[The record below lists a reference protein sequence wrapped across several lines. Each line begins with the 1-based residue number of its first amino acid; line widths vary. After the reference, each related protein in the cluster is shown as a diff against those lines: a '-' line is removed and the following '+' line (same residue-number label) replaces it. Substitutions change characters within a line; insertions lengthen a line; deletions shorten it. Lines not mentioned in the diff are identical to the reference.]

1 MTRGGDTRH
10 ATRTKVFDPTT
21 LQPTLKARMFG
32 SPAFMRLWFAGLG
45 SSFGDWMGFLAL
57 AALASDLGGADR
69 GAGIGIVMVTRMVP
83 GLFLSQVGGILADRF
98 DRKMLM
104 VSCDLGR
111 FAILCTLPFF
121 GNSLWQIALFS
132 LALEMGQLLWAP
144 AKEASVPNLVPSEKL
159 AQANS
164 LSVLASYATF
174 PLAAGAF
181 SAMLK
186 LVEWL
191 GTFDALSSV
200 TLNRVSVAL
209 FVDALS
215 FLMSGLIIAT
225 LPLPQPARTASE
237 RHRINVSMIFEEL
250 REGWKFAF
258 VNPTVRAVMAG
269 LSTGLLGGGMLVPL
283 GPVFV
288 KDVLRAGAAGFGSVL
303 LALGLGVAAGVG
315 LVTVIQG
322 RLSKEKAFTTAVLV
336 AGVCLITAASMS
348 SFRAALTFVFAIGAA
363 AGFVYVLG
371 FTLLHQSV
379 EDELRGRV
387 FSTLN
392 TLVRLVVVVSS
403 IAGPFLSSVLDGLS
417 RRLLGDRRLSLG
429 IEIFVPGVRLTL
441 WLAGVIIVAAG
452 LLAFTSLKAGTDSG
466 RFRDVGRV
474 PV

>member
-1 MTRGGDTRH
+1 M
-10 ATRTKVFDPTT
+10 FDPTT
-21 LQPTLKARMFG
+21 LHPTLKERMFG

-57 AALASDLGGADR
+57 AALASDLGGTDR

-98 DRKMLM
+98 DRKTLM
-104 VSCDLGR
+104 VTCDLGR
-111 FAILCTLPFF
+111 FALLCLLPFF
-121 GNSLWQIALFS
+121 GHSLWQIALFS

-144 AKEASVPNLVPSEKL
+144 AKEASVPNLVPTEKL

-174 PLAAGAF
+174 PIAAGAF
-181 SAMLK
+181 SAILK

-191 GTFDALSSV
+191 GGFDALSFV
-200 TLNRVSVAL
+200 TLDRVSVAL

-215 FLMSGLIIAT
+215 FLLSGLLIAT
-225 LPLPQPARTASE
+225 LPLPRPVRTVKATQ
-237 RHRINVSMIFEEL
+237 RINLSLIFDEL

-258 VNPTVRAVMAG
+258 VNPSVRAVMAG

-303 LALGLGVAAGVG
+303 LALGLGVAAGVA
-315 LVTVIQG
+315 LVTVIQK
-322 RLSKEKAFTTAVLV
+322 RLAMEKAFSVAVLI
-336 AGVCLITAASMS
+336 AGGCLIAASSMS
-348 SFRAALTFVFAIGAA
+348 SFRPALGFVFAIGAA

-371 FTLLHQSV
+371 FTILHQSV

-392 TLVRLVVVVSS
+392 TLVRLVIVVSS

-417 RRLLGDRRLSLG
+417 RRLTGDRRVSFG
-429 IEIFVPGVRLTL
+429 IEVFVPGVRLTL
-441 WLAGVIIVAAG
+441 WLAGLIIVAAG
-452 LLAFTSLKAGTDSG
+452 LLAVTSLKSATGTG